1 LSACPRHFETSTSVG
16 RLSEANGGA
25 QATGQP
31 PLGHVAAVV
40 NVGRLVEPPLMA
52 RSTFESAAV
61 PLPT

>member
-1 LSACPRHFETSTSVG
+1 MG
-16 RLSEANGGA
+16 RLSEANSGA